1 MSVRQRAAE
10 YVMQVL
16 GEAGRVNV
24 LKLVSALQSEFGLR
38 RETAVEILKGLERA
52 GKVKVQGNDM
62 ILASPPIAPGELDD
76 DGREKFLLNYL
87 TSIEM
92 RGRAAE
98 AMAQQEEAAAARYIV
113 FWDVDMDKA
122 TASEIVRRYRMLSRI
137 LKKAL
142 EEGKTWERAN
152 QSVIITE
159 DRQLALQIAAAFED
173 IGSARVY
180 RILPA

>member
-38 RETAVEILKGLERA
+38 RETAVEILKGLERM

-62 ILASPPIAPGELDD
+62 MLASAPIAPGELDD

-87 TSIEM
+87 TSMEI

-98 AMAQQEEAAAARYIV
+98 AMAQQEEAAAAKYIV
-113 FWDVDMDKA
+113 VWDVDLDKITPA
-122 TASEIVRRYRMLSRI
+122 EKVRRYRMLNKI

-142 EEGKTWERAN
+142 EEGKTWERVNLSA
-152 QSVIITE
+152 IIAD
-159 DRQLALQIAAAFED
+159 DRQLALQIAGVFED
-173 IGSARVY
+173 AGNVKVY